1 VPFRGRKP
9 AFIPENVPQSWRW
22 NLDEATGALPP
33 ADRRSAFTNAPMG
46 VALTTPAGVLVD
58 ANPALC
64 RMLGMTV
71 EAVHGRSV
79 LDLVRPA
86 GRPAANEAH
95 ATLLADHSQPMRH
108 ETTLVHPDGQETPV
122 QVTASWV
129 DGDPAGQPPHLV
141 MIVEDITDRKTLE
154 AQLLHRS
161 LHDPLTGLPN
171 RSLFHDRL
179 QHALE
184 RGFREHTP
192 TCVLIIDLDGFKAIN
207 DTHGHHTGDLVLVA
221 FAERLQAALRA
232 SDTAARL
239 GGDEFSVVC
248 EHTDPA
254 SAELLVR
261 RLRAAFSDPLQ
272 VGGTTIGLTMSI
284 GIGSV
289 DGGADPAHAYH
300 QVVREADDAMYATK
314 KLTR

>member
-1 VPFRGRKP
+1 MCLT
-9 AFIPENVPQSWRW
+9 SWRW
-22 NLDEATGALPP
+22 DLTEAMRGFPP
-33 ADRRSAFTNAPMG
+33 ADRRSAFTDAPMG

-64 RMLGMTV
+64 RMLGMAAEV
-71 EAVHGRSV
+71 LHGQSV
-79 LDLVRPA
+79 LDLVHPA
-86 GRPAANEAH
+86 GRAGASQAH
-95 ATLLADHSQPMRH
+95 ATLLADHGQPMRH
-108 ETTLVHPDGQETPV
+108 ETWLVRAEGQELPM

-129 DGDPAGQPPHLV
+129 DGDAAGQPPHLV

-171 RSLFHDRL
+171 RLLFHDRL
-179 QHALE
+179 RHALE
-184 RGFREHTP
+184 RGFRERTP
-192 TCVLIIDLDGFKAIN
+192 SCVLIIDLDGFKTIN
-207 DTHGHHTGDLVLVA
+207 DTLGHHTGDLVLVA
-221 FAERLQAALRA
+221 FAERLQTVLRA

-248 EHTDPA
+248 ERTDPA

-261 RLRAAFSDPLQ
+261 RLHTAFGDPLQ
-272 VGGTTIGLTMSI
+272 VGGATIGLTMSI

-289 DGGADPAHAYH
+289 DGGADPAHTYD

-314 KLTR
+314 KLKR

>member
-1 VPFRGRKP
+1 MFLTH
-9 AFIPENVPQSWRW
+9 WRW
-22 NLDEATGALPP
+22 DLNEATGAP
-33 ADRRSAFTNAPMG
+33 APVDRRSAFTDAPMG

-58 ANPALC
+58 ANPGLC
-64 RMLGMTV
+64 RMLGMAAEV
-71 EAVHGRSV
+71 LHGRSV
-79 LDLVRPA
+79 LDLVHPA
-86 GRPAANEAH
+86 GQPAASEAH
-95 ATLLADHSQPMRH
+95 ATLLADHNQPMRH
-108 ETTLVHPDGQETPV
+108 ETRLVRADGQETPV

-171 RSLFHDRL
+171 RLLFQDRL
-179 QHALE
+179 RHALE

-192 TCVLIIDLDGFKAIN
+192 TCVLIIDLDGFKTIN
-207 DTHGHHTGDLVLVA
+207 DTLGHHTGDLVLVA
-221 FAERLQAALRA
+221 FAVRLQTVLRA

-248 EHTDPA
+248 EHTDRT

-261 RLRAAFSDPLQ
+261 RLRDAFGDPLL
-272 VGGTTIGLTMSI
+272 VGGTTIALNMSI

-289 DGGADPAHAYH
+289 EGGADPAHAYQ

-314 KLTR
+314 RLQR